1 MELPKV
7 FNTREGDSRTYF
19 LKLLKNLYN
28 QKQDGRVWNHHLND
42 VLRDF
47 GFKQSAVNK
56 FVWYRDNIILFY
68 YVNNGIFMGSDPRA
82 INKALEEIENLGL
95 DIEERVNIEDY
106 LGVNI
111 EDQDN
116 GNIKLTQP
124 QIIYI
129 IINDVHLPRNTT
141 PQQIPALSTRF
152 LWHDAASL
160 LFDDRFNYRT
170 VVVKL
175 NLLEKSTISD
185 ISYATHQFTHFSQDW
200 RTSHGDVIIHLVKY
214 LKATRTQVITLDPE
228 GKYSFEVNDD
238 A

>member
-1 MELPKV
+1 
-7 FNTREGDSRTYF
+7 
-19 LKLLKNLYN
+19 
-28 QKQDGRVWNHHLND
+28 
-42 VLRDF
+42 
-47 GFKQSAVNK
+47 
-56 FVWYRDNIILFY
+56 
-68 YVNNGIFMGSDPRA
+68 MGSDPRA

-111 EDQDN
+111 EDQYS

-152 LWHDAASL
+152 LWHDAASP
-160 LFDDRFNYRT
+160 LFDERSNYRT

-175 NLLEKSTISD
+175 NLL
-185 ISYATHQFTHFSQDW
+185 
-200 RTSHGDVIIHLVKY
+200 
-214 LKATRTQVITLDPE
+214 
-228 GKYSFEVNDD
+228 
-238 A
+238 